1 MVIDDHEVA
10 HATAQDIDGILDL
23 QERNLPHRGG
33 TLSARLPREWLEAA
47 VADMPVIVAK
57 KDRHVV
63 GYLISASR
71 QAYAG
76 VPVVAAMLRAYDA
89 APSTSSAAP
98 QPPKPITMP
107 GHA

>member
-1 MVIDDHEVA
+1 M
-10 HATAQDIDGILDL
+10 
-23 QERNLPHRGG
+23 
-33 TLSARLPREWLEAA
+33 SARLAGEWLEAA

-71 QAYAG
+71 QSYAG
-76 VPVVAAMLRAYDA
+76 VPAVAAMLRAYDA

-98 QPPKPITMP
+98 QPPKPTTMP

>member
-1 MVIDDHEVA
+1 
-10 HATAQDIDGILDL
+10 
-23 QERNLPHRGG
+23 
-33 TLSARLPREWLEAA
+33 
-47 VADMPVIVAK
+47 MPVIVAK

-76 VPVVAAMLRAYDA
+76 VPAVAAMLRAYDA
-89 APSTSSAAP
+89 APGTSSAAP
-98 QPPKPITMP
+98 QQPEPTTMH

>member
-1 MVIDDHEVA
+1 MVEQRPA
-10 HATAQDIDGILDL
+10 AQPG
-23 QERNLPHRGG
+23 PGG
-33 TLSARLPREWLEAA
+33 ASALAPRPTWGAACALSARLAGEWLEAA

-76 VPVVAAMLRAYDA
+76 VPAVAAMLRAYDA

-98 QPPKPITMP
+98 QPPKPTTMP